1 MGFRKLRADFS
12 AVTNNPAFE
21 SKFRN
26 SASQQPT
33 NQTGLTAYNHLMHT
47 IRQIFESFRFAGK
60 ALKSNLLRTILSL
73 LGVTIGIFAI
83 ISVLTIVDSLEKNIK
98 DSLNFLGT
106 GVIYVEKWPFT
117 ADNSGEYK
125 WWEFW
130 RRPNASYNE
139 YKFLQTNLKN
149 QNGIAI
155 FAGRGNMIV
164 KRNSNSIGQVRLVGG
179 SEGYNNIFEVN
190 VEKGRYFIPEE
201 LEGGRSVAIIGAEI
215 AQALFPNGEEPL
227 GQFIKVK
234 NVKFAV
240 IGIIKREGQS
250 FMGTPSNDFATIIP
264 YNNFRR
270 MYQTGTGLYNETT
283 SRIGIK
289 GFDYDVGLVE
299 LENETRGI
307 LRTRR
312 GLRPTDKDNFV
323 MNRPEAIANIISGV
337 FDVVGLAGWVIGGF
351 SILVGGFG
359 IANIMFVS
367 VKERTSIIGL
377 QKSLG
382 AKNYFILFQFLF
394 EAIFL
399 SLIGGLAGLCFVYLI
414 TFIPMGDLVVTLTV
428 KNIVLGLGVS
438 SIIGLV
444 SGIIPAAVAA
454 RLDPVAAIRAN

>member
-1 MGFRKLRADFS
+1 MKI
-12 AVTNNPAFE
+12 
-21 SKFRN
+21 
-26 SASQQPT
+26 
-33 NQTGLTAYNHLMHT
+33 LT
-47 IRQIFESFRFAGK
+47 QIFESFRFAWK
-60 ALKSNLLRTILSL
+60 ALRSNLLRTILSL

-106 GVIYVEKWPFT
+106 GVIYIEKWPFT

-125 WWEFW
+125 WWDFW

-139 YKFLQTNLKN
+139 YKFLQANLKHE
-149 QNGIAI
+149 NGISI
-155 FAGRGNMIV
+155 FASRGNQLI
-164 KRNSNSIGQVRLVGG
+164 KRGSSSIGQVRLVGG
-179 SEGYNNIFEVN
+179 SDGYNTIFEVN
-190 VEKGRYFIPEE
+190 IEAGRYFTPEE
-201 LEGGRSVAIIGAEI
+201 IEAGRNVVIIGYEV
-215 AQALFPNGEEPL
+215 AQALFPNDPNPIGL
-227 GQFIKVK
+227 DIKVK
-234 NVKFAV
+234 NLKYIV
-240 IGIIKREGQS
+240 IGVIKKEGQS

-270 MYQTGTGLYNETT
+270 LYQTGTGLWNETT

-289 GFDYDVGLVE
+289 GHDYDVGLVE
-299 LENETRGI
+299 LENEVRGL
-307 LRTRR
+307 LRSRR
-312 GLRPTDKDNFV
+312 GLRPTDKDNFA
-323 MNRPEAIANIISGV
+323 MNRPEAIANLITGV
-337 FDVVGLAGWVIGGF
+337 FDVIGLAGWVIGGF
-351 SILVGGFG
+351 SMLVGGFG

-399 SLIGGLAGLCFVYLI
+399 SLIGGLAGLALVYLI

-438 SIIGLV
+438 SVIGLV

-454 RLDPVAAIRAN
+454 RLDPVIAIRAT